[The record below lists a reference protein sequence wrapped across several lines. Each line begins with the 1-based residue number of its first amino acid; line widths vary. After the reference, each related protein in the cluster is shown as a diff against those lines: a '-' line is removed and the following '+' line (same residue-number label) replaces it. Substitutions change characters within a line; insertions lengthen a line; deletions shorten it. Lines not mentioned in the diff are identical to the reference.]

1 MSFCDNYVK
10 TRNAIA
16 IYNNYL
22 VDYFNEL
29 KEAGR
34 LEEVQSRGVTRI
46 EIFGSDGEIFTG
58 KFKHEGA
65 TAELV
70 FEQIDL
76 RLETIMGDE
85 E

>member
-1 MSFCDNYVK
+1 M
-10 TRNAIA
+10 
-16 IYNNYL
+16 
-22 VDYFNEL
+22 VDYYNEL

-34 LEEVQSRGVTRI
+34 LEEAQSRRVTRI
-46 EIFGSDGEIFTG
+46 EIFGSDGEIFAG

-70 FEQIDL
+70 FEQVDL

>member
-1 MSFCDNYVK
+1 MTK
-10 TRNAIA
+10 
-16 IYNNYL
+16 
-22 VDYFNEL
+22 
-29 KEAGR
+29 
-34 LEEVQSRGVTRI
+34 I
-46 EIFGSDGEIFTG
+46 EIFGGDGEIFTG